1 MSDTTYSLVFT
12 GEVADG
18 FDREQVKKNFAT
30 FFKLNA
36 ERLETLFNSPRVV
49 LKRGLSELDAER
61 YLIKL
66 NELGANVRLESSAAL
81 RTATS
86 PSAREVASPLHAPA
100 DVPPQAPPTAI
111 PPAAGRDEGPQRRR
125 LNFQFTGNGTEFF
138 RIWIVN
144 VLLTIVTL
152 GIYSAW
158 AKVRTNRYFHGNT
171 RIDESSFEYLA
182 KPMQILKGRI
192 IAFVLLIVYSLINSL
207 WPAAGMFTG
216 LLVAIAT
223 PWLIVKGLSFRF
235 HNTAWRGVR
244 FGFDGGVG
252 RAIAVFVGWPL
263 LAMLTLGLLAPL
275 SLQRQQQFLAKHVR
289 YGSAPFSFTAS
300 VKAYYAV
307 CLIGLL
313 VIAASFGAAFA
324 VAMVLGSWWLPAMA
338 AYLAV
343 FVYFR
348 VALTNLLYSSIA
360 LRDHNLGAHY
370 AYGSYAALVVTNG
383 LAMLFTLGLFYPW
396 AKVRTARYAAAHCT
410 LDVVGD
416 LDGFVAEQRKAATA
430 TGGEV
435 AEFFSVDLGL

>member
-1 MSDTTYSLVFT
+1 MSDPTYSLVFS

-18 FDREQVKKNFAT
+18 FDREQVKQNFAE
-30 FFKLNA
+30 FFKLSA
-36 ERLETLFNSPRVV
+36 DRLETLFSSPRVV

-81 RTATS
+81 RTAPS
-86 PSAREVASPLHAPA
+86 PAAREIAPPLRSPA
-100 DVPPQAPPTAI
+100 DVPPLAPPAKTP
-111 PPAAGRDEGPQRRR
+111 PPARGDEGPQRRR

-192 IAFVLLIVYSLINSL
+192 IAFVLLIAYSVIGSV

-244 FGFDGGVG
+244 FGFDGSVG

-263 LAMLTLGLLAPL
+263 LAMLTLGLLSPV
-275 SLQRQQQFLAKHVR
+275 SLQRQQQFIAKHVR
-289 YGSAPFSFTAS
+289 YGSAPFTFKAG
-300 VKAYYAV
+300 VKAYYVV

-313 VIAASFGAAFA
+313 VIGVSFGAAFA
-324 VAMVLGSWWLPAMA
+324 VAAALGSWWLPGMA

-348 VALTNLLYSSIA
+348 VALTNLFYSSIA
-360 LRDHNLGAHY
+360 LRDHNVGAHY
-370 AYGSYAALVVTNG
+370 RYRSYAALVVTNG

-396 AKVRTARYAAAHCT
+396 AKVRTARYAAEHCS
-410 LDVVGD
+410 LDVAGD
-416 LDGFVAEQRKAATA
+416 LEGFVAEQRKAATA
-430 TGGEV
+430 SGGEV